1 MQSPDFPPD
10 EAFRLRT
17 LTSLSILDTPPE
29 ERFDR
34 LTRLAQRLFDV
45 PIALVS
51 LIDSNRQWFKSCQ
64 GLDVRETPRDVSFC
78 AHAIL
83 GNDLLVVPDAAAD
96 ARFADNPLVTGE
108 PFIRFYAG
116 CPLKAPNGSLL
127 GTLCV
132 IDRQAREFSHDDRA
146 ALRDLA
152 AIVEQEL
159 AILFLATMDELTGV
173 YNRRGFMMLAPQ
185 VLKLCQRQLTPA
197 TLAFFDLDGLK
208 PVNDRFGHG
217 EGDVALTVFA
227 THLRRSLRASDLVA
241 RLGGDEFAALC
252 IDTTRDKVTTVIE
265 RLQEGLDA
273 YNREAERGYE
283 IRFSSGVVQV
293 DPEHP
298 LSLDALLREGD
309 VLMYE
314 SKGRRAR

>member
-17 LTSLSILDTPPE
+17 LTSLSILDTPAE

-34 LTRLAQRLFDV
+34 LTRLAQRLFNV

-132 IDRQAREFSHDDRA
+132 IDR
-146 ALRDLA
+146 
-152 AIVEQEL
+152 
-159 AILFLATMDELTGV
+159 
-173 YNRRGFMMLAPQ
+173 
-185 VLKLCQRQLTPA
+185 
-197 TLAFFDLDGLK
+197 
-208 PVNDRFGHG
+208 
-217 EGDVALTVFA
+217 
-227 THLRRSLRASDLVA
+227 
-241 RLGGDEFAALC
+241 
-252 IDTTRDKVTTVIE
+252 
-265 RLQEGLDA
+265 
-273 YNREAERGYE
+273 
-283 IRFSSGVVQV
+283 
-293 DPEHP
+293 
-298 LSLDALLREGD
+298 
-309 VLMYE
+309 
-314 SKGRRAR
+314 